1 MPADLTAGIE
11 YNYDNLRDEM
21 KGYNRKTRQ
30 EVHTESA
37 FLQNEW
43 KRFWN
48 RSVLL
53 EGNWPLCTSHKHCCD
68 TKLLKFIT
76 NI

>member
-43 KRFWN
+43 KNDRWSILVGGRLDKHNLIDHVIF
-48 RSVLL
+48 SPCVSILL
-53 EGNWPLCTSHKHCCD
+53 EM
-68 TKLLKFIT
+68 
-76 NI
+76 